1 MICEMCG
8 KDVPTTRLMVVQGAK
23 LNLCP
28 NCMRFG
34 DDYHA
39 PREEDGGR
47 SFESNSAIIQQ
58 RLEKRQRRMQTK
70 DIYAGTASV
79 ALIEDYGKAIRK
91 AREKKNLD
99 MESFAKSINEKKGIL
114 EKVEAQNL
122 VPDEKLIKKLEKALG
137 IKLTG
142 IVQEGGSVN
151 ARGDAKGMTL
161 GNFII
166 REEKDKKKN

>member
-79 ALIEDYGKAIRK
+79 ALINSCGNIGGWVGP
-91 AREKKNLD
+91 LSPGS
-99 MESFAKSINEKKGIL
+99 SFW
-114 EKVEAQNL
+114 
-122 VPDEKLIKKLEKALG
+122 D
-137 IKLTG
+137 
-142 IVQEGGSVN
+142 
-151 ARGDAKGMTL
+151 
-161 GNFII
+161 
-166 REEKDKKKN
+166 